1 MRSKRLAN
9 RTPVTYRLEVT
20 ASKDL
25 NGVNWILSSGK
36 NQNGFG
42 ENVKNNLKK
51 QTLWPRRSFAIDGIS
66 IIRTSVNQNSSTIFG
81 LYLPVIREWLEKSA
95 FHDEIR
101 LQNCT
106 FQVKIFQLWPILESY
121 RKRFAVATLKN
132 CKSNDRRSKKVIF
145 FALDSPDR
153 ESLVE
158 NLY

>member
-51 QTLWPRRSFAIDGIS
+51 QTLWLRRSFAIDGIS

-81 LYLPVIREWLEKSA
+81 LYLPVIRE
-95 FHDEIR
+95 
-101 LQNCT
+101 
-106 FQVKIFQLWPILESY
+106 
-121 RKRFAVATLKN
+121 
-132 CKSNDRRSKKVIF
+132 
-145 FALDSPDR
+145 
-153 ESLVE
+153 
-158 NLY
+158 